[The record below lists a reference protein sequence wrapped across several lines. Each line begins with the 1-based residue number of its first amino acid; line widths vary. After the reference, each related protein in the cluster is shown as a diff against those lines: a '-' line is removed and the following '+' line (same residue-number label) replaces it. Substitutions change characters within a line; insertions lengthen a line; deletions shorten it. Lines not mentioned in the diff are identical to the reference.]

1 MASDVE
7 IVNNALSKLGEQ
19 PLLSFDDD
27 SEPARL
33 ATRTYADTRDD
44 LLRTNPWNFATRR
57 AQIAAETTAPVYEF
71 ARSYPVPS
79 DFLKLIELDNP
90 NRWPF
95 KLEEGRIL
103 TDIASPINIRY
114 IFRVTDADA
123 MDVSFREALSARLAM
138 DWAEPLAATTTLTQ
152 QMAALARQKLSN
164 ALALDAQE
172 DPPEPLR
179 STSFIRAR
187 F

>member
-19 PLLSFDDD
+19 PILTFDDD

-33 ATRTYADTRDD
+33 ATRTFSDTRDD

-57 AQIAAETTAPVYEF
+57 AQIAAETATPVYEF

-79 DFLKLIELDNP
+79 DFLKLIEIDNP

-103 TDIASPINIRY
+103 TDLATPINIRY
-114 IFRVTDADA
+114 IFRVTDADS
-123 MDVSFREALSARLAM
+123 MDSSFREALAAILAR
-138 DWAEPLAATTTLTQ
+138 DWAEPLAATTTLSQ
-152 QMAALARQKLSN
+152 QMAVIARQKLSN

-172 DPPEPLR
+172 DPPKTLR
-179 STSFIRAR
+179 STSFLDAR
-187 F
+187 W